1 MRFWKWLLPC
11 LGLLALRSSLS
22 QGVIENRRATY
33 RGREVQFPKD
43 ARQFKG
49 WRHYGHNAPV
59 WDLPAD
65 LPKDVFTFARLC
77 YPFRRGGRWT
87 ADYPEADLNF
97 SFRLHQLTS
106 VQVNPFPVII
116 DIDPAQL
123 RHHPFLYVSEPGH
136 MDITTEQARILRDYM
151 LNGGFIMI
159 DDFWGGDEWQGF
171 QAAFK
176 KIWPDRSYTELKPDH
191 PIFHSVYDLP
201 SPPQIH
207 SNVYCQEMNQHGS
220 TAMRNEIRPD
230 SATPHFRAVFDD
242 RGRMVMLICLNNDLG
257 DGWEQ
262 EQSDPWYF
270 THVSEKHAYP
280 LGINIVF
287 YALTH

>member
-1 MRFWKWLLPC
+1 MNLLKRMLTC
-11 LGLLALRSSLS
+11 LALFLGTPLLS
-22 QGVIENRRATY
+22 EEAPPLIPMFY
-33 RGREVQFPKD
+33 HGREVHFPED
-43 ARQFKG
+43 PRQFKG
-49 WRHYGHNAPV
+49 WRHFGQNTPLWQVSAE
-59 WDLPAD
+59 
-65 LPKDVFTFARLC
+65 LPKDVFTFTRLR
-77 YPFRRGGRWT
+77 YPTRRGGRWT

-106 VQVNPFPVII
+106 VQVNPCPTII
-116 DIDPAQL
+116 DIEEKQL
-123 RHHPFLYVSEPGH
+123 RGHPFLYVSEPGH
-136 MDITTEQARILRDYM
+136 MDITTEQARLLRDYM
-151 LNGGFIMI
+151 LNGGFILM
-159 DDFWGGDEWQGF
+159 DDFWGGDEWKGF
-171 QAAFK
+171 APSFK
-176 KIWPDRSYTELKPDH
+176 KIWPDRNYVELKPDH
-191 PIFHSVYDLP
+191 PIFHSVFNLT

-207 SNVYCQEMNQHGS
+207 SNVYWQEMNQHGK
-220 TAMRNEIRPD
+220 TNMHNEIRPD
-230 SATPHFRAVFDD
+230 SATPRFRAVFDD